1 MVIPEGPETLIEELA
16 MDHDSKSCIICLG
29 DNDLTYDPRSRFH
42 FRSTDL
48 ENDWPVFRLYPLVPE
63 AAGAS

>member
-1 MVIPEGPETLIEELA
+1 

-48 ENDWPVFRLYPLVPE
+48 ETDWPVFRLYPLVPE
-63 AAGAS
+63 AAEVS